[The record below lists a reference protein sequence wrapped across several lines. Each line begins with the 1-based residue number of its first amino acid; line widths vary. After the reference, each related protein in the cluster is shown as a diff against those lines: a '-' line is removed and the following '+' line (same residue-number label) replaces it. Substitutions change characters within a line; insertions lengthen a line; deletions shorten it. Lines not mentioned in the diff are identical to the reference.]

1 MTNIVI
7 SNGYYKMVNIGRMMK
22 SFFQLEKP
30 MKSVFLLY
38 AR

>member
-7 SNGYYKMVNIGRMMK
+7 SNGYYKNGKYWKVMK